1 MDVGTW
7 LGSLGLDQYE
17 STFRENGIE
26 AGTLA
31 ELTDERLR
39 DIGVPLGHRLR
50 MLRALRELAM
60 QAEAAP
66 SVVPTIHDGA
76 ERRHMTLMFCEIIG
90 LATLT
95 AELDPEDMAE
105 LIRASQSTIAA
116 AVTRFDGHVAKW
128 VGDGATIYF
137 GYPRAH
143 EDDAERAA
151 RAGLALI
158 EAIAGLG
165 REQGVTL
172 ELRIGISSGLVV
184 VGELIGEGEARERG
198 VVGDTANLAARLRSL
213 AEPGSIMVSEP
224 TRRLLGRSFELKPLG
239 PQSLKGFK
247 SPVAT
252 WLVLREQEIVSR
264 FDASRPEALTPFVG
278 REEEIALLTERWH
291 RAVAGNGQVV
301 TLAGEA
307 GIGKSRILAS
317 LRERLRAERHIV
329 MRYQCSPHH
338 LNDTFYPV
346 IGQIWHAAGF
356 VSGEPA
362 ESRLEKLERMVEAT
376 GVPCDDV
383 VPSCAAMLAIQTGD
397 RYAPLDMPPAEAR
410 ERTLSAM
417 VAMTI
422 ELTKQAPLLMF
433 IEDAHWIDPTSLDL
447 TNRIVEQVRHLPI
460 LLVITL
466 RPEFSPPW
474 TGQSHVTSLTLNR
487 LTRHQA
493 IRMIDGVAS
502 GKRLPAEVLDQIVA
516 KTDGV
521 PLFMEELTKSVLES
535 ELLREEEDAY
545 VLASALTPLA
555 IPSTLHDSLTAR
567 LDRLSPIKETAQIGA
582 AIGREFP
589 HTLLEAI
596 SPIKGDA
603 LDGVLRQ
610 LVDAE
615 LIHSRGA
622 PPMASYVFKHALVQD
637 AAYGSLLR
645 SRRQRIHAQIAWA
658 LKERITDEECPPA
671 TLAHHFTEAGLA
683 APAAAAWL
691 GAAELALSQSAPV
704 EAERHASTG
713 LSLIPNIDEGRERD
727 ALELSLLV
735 ARAYALVPL
744 KSISAP
750 ETYEV
755 MSAAKRLLDR
765 GVGSDLQRVSVLF
778 GLCSAATLRARMQ
791 PAFEFAQQI
800 IEVAERQD
808 DPTYR
813 LVAYRMLATNQY
825 YAGRNRQALDSLSRA
840 RSYRDPTR
848 QRALS
853 HRFGWDPSLA
863 ILAFE
868 VLVRLQLGRIDS
880 AIRISEQVQSELAS
894 HTHATSIAS
903 ARFCAVTWPSAVL
916 HDLEGLERG
925 SAELLAYC
933 TEKRVEQIRL
943 LAAVHLGYA
952 RTMREP
958 GKDNLVSLHAAF
970 DRVRS
975 AGGFAG
981 SSIIL
986 SNLAEASLAVGDLRQ
1001 AEADLAQGLAFV
1013 EQTGERYYLAD
1024 LHRLSGRLAL
1034 RQEQPD
1040 LRRAESC
1047 FRKAIDIAHGQD
1059 SRLLE
1064 LRAANDLARLW
1075 RKAKSNNDL
1084 RALIEPILAGIE
1096 GGAAAPDVQ
1105 DARALLAALA

>member
-7 LGSLGLDQYE
+7 LTSLGLDQYE

-31 ELTDERLR
+31 ELTDKRLR

-50 MLRALRELAM
+50 MLRALRELAV

-66 SVVPTIHDGA
+66 SVVPTVHDGA
-76 ERRHMTLMFCEIIG
+76 ERRHMTVMFCELIG
-90 LATLT
+90 LAALT
-95 AELDPEDMAE
+95 AELDPEDLAE

-116 AVTRFDGHVAKW
+116 AVARFDGHVAKW

-143 EDDAERAA
+143 EHDAERAA

-165 REQGVTL
+165 HEQGVTL

-213 AEPGSIMVSEP
+213 AEPGTIMVSAP
-224 TRRLLGRSFELKPLG
+224 TRRLLGRTFELKPLG

-278 REEEIALLTERWH
+278 REEEIALLSERWR
-291 RAVAGNGQVV
+291 RAVAGEGQLVML
-301 TLAGEA
+301 TGEA

-317 LRERLRAERHIV
+317 LRERLGMERHIV

-362 ESRLEKLERMVEAT
+362 EVRLEKLERMVEAT
-376 GVPCDDV
+376 GLSCDRI
-383 VPSCAAMLAIQTGD
+383 VPSYAAMLGMPTGD
-397 RYAPLDMPPAEAR
+397 RYPPLDMPPAEAR
-410 ERTLSAM
+410 EKTLSDM

-422 ELTKQAPLLMF
+422 ALTKQAPLLMF
-433 IEDAHWIDPTSLDL
+433 LEDAHWIDPTSLDL

-474 TGQSHVTSLTLNR
+474 PGQAHVTSLTLSR

-493 IRMIDGVAS
+493 MRMIDGVAS

-545 VLASALTPLA
+545 VLATALTPLA

-589 HTLLEAI
+589 YTLLEAI
-596 SPIKGDA
+596 SPIKGDV

-610 LVDAE
+610 LMDAE
-615 LIHSRGA
+615 LIHCRGA
-622 PPMASYVFKHALVQD
+622 PPKASYVFKHALVQD

-683 APAAAAWL
+683 EPAAAAWL

-713 LSLIPNIDEGRERD
+713 LSLIPNIPEGRERD

-750 ETYEV
+750 ETFEV

-765 GVGSDLQRVSVLF
+765 GVGTDLQRVSVLF

-791 PAFEFAQQI
+791 PAFELAQQI

-825 YAGRNRQALDSLSRA
+825 YAGRNRQAFDSLSRA
-840 RSYRDPTR
+840 GPYRDPTR

-868 VLVRLQLGRIDS
+868 VLVRLQLGLVDS
-880 AIRISEQVQSELAS
+880 ATRISEQVQAELS
-894 HTHATSIAS
+894 THTHATSIAS
-903 ARFCAVTWPSAVL
+903 ARFCAVTWPKAVL
-916 HDLEGLERG
+916 RDLPALERG

-933 TEKRVEQIRL
+933 TERRVEQIRL
-943 LAAVHLGYA
+943 LASVHLGYA

-958 GKDNLVSLHAAF
+958 GRDNLVALHAAF

-975 AGGFAG
+975 AGGFTG

-986 SNLAEASLAVGDLRQ
+986 SNLAEASLQVGDLRQ

-1013 EQTGERYYLAD
+1013 EQSGERYYLAD

-1040 LRRAESC
+1040 RSRAEACFRRA
-1047 FRKAIDIAHGQD
+1047 IDVAHGQE

-1075 RKAKSNNDL
+1075 RETKSNNDL
-1084 RALIEPILAGIE
+1084 RALIEPILVAIE

-1105 DARALLAALA
+1105 EARALLAALA